1 MNAYADTGLIVKSY
15 VHEENSA
22 EADAILAEVG
32 TPLAFSHFHAV
43 EIPNAIRLKR
53 FRKEITPDQETAAIR
68 AFQGDINAGRLQ
80 RPDYDLGVVFR
91 RAEALSARHS
101 GSLGTRSMDLL
112 HVATA
117 LEAGCV
123 KFISFD
129 ERQRKIA
136 AKEGLRVIPRK

>member
-15 VHEENSA
+15 VDEENSA
-22 EADAILAEVG
+22 KADAILAEAG

-43 EIPNAIRLKR
+43 EIPNAIHLKR
-53 FRKEITPDQETAAIR
+53 FRREITPDQEAAAIR
-68 AFQGDINAGRLQ
+68 AFQGDIDAGRLQ

-91 RAEALSARHS
+91 RAEALSARYS

-117 LEAGCV
+117 LEAGCAKV
-123 KFISFD
+123 ISFD